1 MSVCICVY
9 IYAFLDSSI
18 LGYYKILS
26 KELYS
31 GSLLAIYFIYDS
43 VYILIPNLMCILKY
57 NYDENLKE
65 TLGRQGGGGDWTKLH
80 WISFERINMWE

>member
-1 MSVCICVY
+1 MCICVY
-9 IYAFLDSSI
+9 ICFFRLFSI

-43 VYILIPNLMCILKY
+43 VYILISNLMCILKY
-57 NYDENLKE
+57 NYNENLKE
-65 TLGRQGGGGDWTKLH
+65 TLGRHREEVGTKQNYTEFHLKG
-80 WISFERINMWE
+80 